1 MKLSRFAVAAAT
13 STALAVSTLTAPAAF
28 AAEDDAPQG
37 GSAMWLYST
46 IMTGALEIAKSS
58 HAPNTH
64 PTENFGTD
72 LLIVAPVAIALIPLQ
87 IVAEQ
92 EVRLSSQFS
101 L

>member
-13 STALAVSTLTAPAAF
+13 SIALAVSTLTAPAAF

-46 IMTGALEIAKSS
+46 IMTSAVYIAESS
-58 HAPNTH
+58 HAPTTH

-72 LLIVAPVAIALIPLQ
+72 LPIVGPVAIALIPLQ
-87 IVAEQ
+87 FLAEQ